1 MKIVDR
7 IASLV
12 DLLRRRKKTSTQRV
26 AIERLRLS
34 DAVARYLVDARALE
48 AQPSFDLRWTRER
61 RDRAIET
68 IRAQLRAAP
77 SQPVRSDPPSPHRRG
92 AATTDE

>member
-1 MKIVDR
+1 LNPRGAHTLTFERAAEGADF
-7 IASLV
+7 
-12 DLLRRRKKTSTQRV
+12 V
-26 AIERLRLS
+26 AAETIERLRLS
-34 DAVARYLVDARALE
+34 DAVAHYLVDARALE

-77 SQPVRSDPPSPHRRG
+77 SQPVRSAPPSPHRRG
-92 AATTDE
+92 AATTVH